1 MKITILAPALAL
13 AALSLA
19 ACDPKP
25 DAGNNAAATDTLTL
39 NEEGD
44 AGLSN
49 SGDFATGNDITLA
62 NDAAADNAL
71 APAAGNAL

>member
-1 MKITILAPALAL
+1 MKITTLAPALAL

-19 ACDPKP
+19 ACTPKT
-25 DAGNNAAATDTLTL
+25 NAANNDAAADTLTL

-44 AGLSN
+44 AAFDNGDDGAAGN
-49 SGDFATGNDITLA
+49 SLAGDPAVDG
-62 NDAAADNAL
+62 NAL

>member
-19 ACDPKP
+19 ACGPKT

-49 SGDFATGNDITLA
+49 GGDFATGNDITLA
-62 NDAAADNAL
+62 NDATADNAL

>member
-1 MKITILAPALAL
+1 MKITTLAPALAL

-19 ACDPKP
+19 ACTPKT
-25 DAGNNAAATDTLTL
+25 DAANNDAAADTLTL

-44 AGLSN
+44 AALDNG
-49 SGDFATGNDITLA
+49 GDFAAGNAL
-62 NDAAADNAL
+62 AADNAVDENTL